1 MAIDLGKWSWVAG
14 VAVDFGL
21 PILGTALGIPGPVSA
36 FAISKIK
43 SVLGLAPSASPEE
56 VSNAIAADPDTAKAA
71 LEAAQ
76 TDVQAKYAYLTRLVE
91 VQAET
96 ARANVTEINKTI
108 RDEAK
113 NKVPWFHWRHLIGYL
128 VLAYGLV
135 LLALMIKVGFFKTS
149 GDMIKDVIEL
159 FNATTPFTLGLFALL
174 GAVAYD
180 TTRRMGGVSPEQGEG
195 VVQST
200 IKAVTGRTAPKK

>member
-43 SVLGLAPSASPEE
+43 RVLGLAPSASAED
-56 VSNAIAADPDTAKAA
+56 VSTAIAADPDTAKAA

-91 VQAET
+91 VQGEVAKANIT
-96 ARANVTEINKTI
+96 AINQTI
-108 RDEAK
+108 QGENKA
-113 NKVPWFHWRHLIGYL
+113 KVPWYHWRHLIGYL
-128 VLAYGLV
+128 VLAYGIV
-135 LLALMIKVGFFKTS
+135 LLSLMVKVGFFKS
-149 GDMIKDVIEL
+149 SSEMIKDVIEL

-180 TTRRMGGVSPEQGEG
+180 TTRRMSGVPPEQGEG